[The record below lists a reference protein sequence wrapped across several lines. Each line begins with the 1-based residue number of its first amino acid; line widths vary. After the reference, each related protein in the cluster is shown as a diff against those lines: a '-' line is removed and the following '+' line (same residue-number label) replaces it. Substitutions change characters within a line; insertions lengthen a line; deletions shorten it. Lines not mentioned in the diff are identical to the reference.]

1 MTMRAIWPFRHIG
14 LKLVSVAIAVLL
26 WMVIAGEETVE
37 RGLRVPLELQQFP
50 PGLELLGDVPTTAD
64 VRVRGVSGTL
74 SRISPGD
81 IVAVLDLRGARAGER
96 LFHLTPEQVR
106 APFGVEVVQVT
117 PPTVAVAFEKA
128 ASRIVPIKP
137 ATEGRP
143 AAGYMVGKT
152 TADPPTVEVEGP
164 ESAVHRVTDA
174 LTEPV
179 SVAGAVRTVQ
189 ETVTVGTL
197 DPAVRVKT
205 QRTVQVTVQIVP
217 APLEQTVRDRPVHV
231 RKLGANLM
239 ATVVPTEVDVTLRG
253 SREALARIRPDET
266 TAYVDLTDMVAG
278 AVRPVQETVTVGT
291 LDPAVRVKTQ
301 RTVQVTVQILP
312 APLEQTVRDRPV
324 LLRNLAANLT
334 ATPIPFEV
342 DVTLRGSREALA
354 RIQPDDATAYVDLT
368 DMGAGEYTVT
378 VHAESSR
385 DAGVARIEPAA
396 IAVRIT
402 SAKN

>member
-1 MTMRAIWPFRHIG
+1 MRTRWPFRHVG
-14 LKLVSVAIAVLL
+14 LKLLSVAIAVLL

-64 VRVRGVSGTL
+64 VRVRGASGTL
-74 SRISPGD
+74 SRVSPGD

-106 APFGVEVVQVT
+106 APFGVEVIQVS
-117 PPTVAVAFEKA
+117 PPTVAVLFEKT
-128 ASRIVPIKP
+128 ASRTVPIKP
-137 ATEGRP
+137 AVEGKP
-143 AAGYMVGKT
+143 APGYMIGKS
-152 TADPPTVEVEGP
+152 TAEPPTVEVVGP
-164 ESAVHRVTDA
+164 DSAVRRVTEA

-179 SVAGAVRTVQ
+179 SVAGAAGPVQ

-197 DPAVRVKT
+197 DSAVRVKT
-205 QRTVQVTVQIVP
+205 QRTAKITVQIVP
-217 APLEQTVRDRPVHV
+217 APLEQTVRDRPV
-231 RKLGANLM
+231 
-239 ATVVPTEVDVTLRG
+239 
-253 SREALARIRPDET
+253 
-266 TAYVDLTDMVAG
+266 
-278 AVRPVQETVTVGT
+278 
-291 LDPAVRVKTQ
+291 
-301 RTVQVTVQILP
+301 
-312 APLEQTVRDRPV
+312 
-324 LLRNLAANLT
+324 LLRNLGANLT
-334 ATPIPFEV
+334 ATGIPSEV

-368 DMGAGEYTVT
+368 DMGVGEYTVR
-378 VHAESSR
+378 VRADSSR